1 MMISRVSFY
10 LFFSMVAVGQA
21 FYLRSKVGHGITR
34 VTSMMNDEESPEI
47 PRKDYKNFEEYFNRP
62 GAWDD
67 KDLEPLLKANKAWNS
82 RMVQADPGYFKH
94 HEIGHAPKV
103 IIDLPF
109 YLFAYLLTYV

>member
-1 MMISRVSFY
+1 MISRVSFY
-10 LFFSMVAVGQA
+10 LFLCLVVVGQA
-21 FYLRSKVGHGITR
+21 FYFPFKAGHGIAR
-34 VTSMMNDEESPEI
+34 VMSINDGQLPEA
-47 PRKDYKNFEEYFNRP
+47 PRKEYKNFEEYFNRP

-82 RMVQADPGYFKH
+82 RMIQADPGYFKH

-109 YLFAYLLTYV
+109 YLLNYLLTYV